1 MLAKL
6 RQQERADMRN
16 TASKG
21 DQSPT
26 VAVIGGGPAGLMAAE
41 VLSQA
46 GIRVDLYDAM
56 PSAGRKF
63 LMAGKGG
70 MNITHSEPLELFL
83 SRYESR
89 QSSIKPLL
97 DLFGPEAVRAWVNTL
112 GFDTFIGS
120 SGKVFPEEMKA
131 APLLRAWLHRLRA
144 DGVRFHMRHQWLGW
158 HEDML
163 RFLTPSGE
171 QLIKADALVL
181 ALGGASWPRLGSTGA
196 WLPLLEAYG
205 VAIAPL
211 QASNCGFDVGWSQFF
226 RDRFAGQPL
235 KSVQVSFT
243 NTAGITVCQQGEMI
257 VSTEGVEGN
266 LIYKLSAPLREL
278 INLKGKAELQLD
290 LAPGRSKQFLLDKLS
305 APRGKNSLA
314 NHLRKQLGIDG
325 VKAALLRE
333 ALPRDAME
341 NPLRLAQSIKAL
353 PINLRATRPIDEV
366 ISSAGGVAFEAL
378 DDKLMIKVL
387 PGVFCAGEMLD
398 WEAPT
403 GGYLLT
409 ACFASGRVAGNGVL
423 AWLKNKDGTRNRMN

>member
-1 MLAKL
+1 M
-6 RQQERADMRN
+6 QSTE
-16 TASKG
+16 SKS
-21 DQSPT
+21 DQPPT
-26 VAVIGGGPAGLMAAE
+26 VAVIGGGPAGLMATE

-46 GIRVDLYDAM
+46 GVRVDLYDAM

-83 SRYESR
+83 SRYASR
-89 QSSIKPLL
+89 QSSIKPML
-97 DLFGPEAVRAWVNTL
+97 DLFGPEAVQAWVNTL

-131 APLLRAWLHRLRA
+131 APLLRAWLHRLRT
-144 DGVRFHMRHQWLGW
+144 DGARLHMRHQWLGW
-158 HEDML
+158 HEGKL

-171 QLIKADALVL
+171 QLIKVDALVL
-181 ALGGASWPRLGSTGA
+181 ALGGASWPQLGSTGR
-196 WLPLLEAYG
+196 WQPLLETCG
-205 VAIAPL
+205 VTVAPL
-211 QASNCGFDVGWSQFF
+211 QASNCGFDVGWSSFF

-235 KSVQVSFT
+235 KSVRASFT
-243 NTAGITVCQQGEMI
+243 NTAGITVSQQGEMVI
-257 VSTEGVEGN
+257 TSEGVEGN
-266 LIYKLSAPLREL
+266 LIYRLSAQLREL
-278 INLKGKAELQLD
+278 INSKGKVELQLD
-290 LAPGRSKQFLLDKLS
+290 LAPTKSKQFLLDKLS
-305 APRGKNSLA
+305 VPRGKNSQA
-314 NHLRKQLGIDG
+314 NHLRKQLGIEG
-325 VKAALLRE
+325 VKAALLWEVLSRE
-333 ALPRDAME
+333 TMK
-341 NPLRLAQSIKAL
+341 NPLCLAQNIKAL
-353 PINLRATRPIDEV
+353 PINLRATRPIDEA

-423 AWLKNKDGTRNRMN
+423 AWLKNK

>member
-16 TASKG
+16 TESKG

-46 GIRVDLYDAM
+46 GIRVALYDAM

-83 SRYESR
+83 SRYASR

-97 DLFGPEAVRAWVNTL
+97 DLFGPEAVRAWVKTL

-120 SGKVFPEEMKA
+120 SGKVFPDEMKA

-144 DGVRFHMRHQWLGW
+144 DGVSFHMRHQWLGW
-158 HEDML
+158 HKGNL

-171 QLIKADALVL
+171 QLIKADAVVL

-196 WLPLLEAYG
+196 WLPLLAACG
-205 VAIAPL
+205 VVIAPL

-243 NTAGITVCQQGEMI
+243 NSAGMTVCQQGEMI
-257 VSTEGVEGN
+257 VSAEGVEGN

-278 INLKGKAELQLD
+278 INLKGKVALQLD
-290 LAPGRSKQFLLDKLS
+290 LAPDKSKQFLLDKLS

-325 VKAALLRE
+325 IKAALLWELLPKEIMSNSVHLTE
-333 ALPRDAME
+333 A
-341 NPLRLAQSIKAL
+341 IKAL
-353 PINLRATRPIDEV
+353 PLTLRATRPIEEA

-409 ACFASGRVAGNGVL
+409 ACFASGRVAGMGVL
-423 AWLKNKDGTRNRMN
+423 SWLKNKDGTKGRMN